1 MFDDVLR
8 VSLLTSNMLITPYTQ
23 RQNLKP
29 ECRGLEHETEQLQ
42 ELPNNASDDKM
53 TKGVLLAVC
62 LQLPK
67 IGDRQVRPTWAH

>member
-1 MFDDVLR
+1 MKLR
-8 VSLLTSNMLITPYTQ
+8 
-23 RQNLKP
+23 
-29 ECRGLEHETEQLQ
+29 QLQ

-53 TKGVLLAVC
+53 TKRVLLAVC